1 LYSETEG
8 ILGLK
13 CENYYFSTYRRQKK
27 DKFTGYELALFIHE
41 TNSVM
46 FSSAMFSLIAAPS
59 SLFTHQRSALLQGA
73 VMVAPNVTLDRETT
87 PVYTLTVNATDNVMG
102 PGIKR
107 STVVSVSVIKSLL
120 GQPNYFRHVCSGY

>member
-1 LYSETEG
+1 MITSVPIED
-8 ILGLK
+8 
-13 CENYYFSTYRRQKK
+13 RKK
-27 DKFTGYELALFIHE
+27 
-41 TNSVM
+41 TNLLDMSLHCLSM
-46 FSSAMFSLIAAPS
+46 KPIQLFSSAMFSLIAAPS